1 MNTQIEIDLGL
12 SNVSDGALAILERTG
27 GATRLPQSLF
37 SGLLDALTEEHL
49 RRFGSP
55 AAAPARLR
63 MSRRELDTDE
73 LWHSLRLLGN
83 WLSYTEE
90 ASRDDPDLDA
100 AGDVIARMWVGMSAA
115 LCWANDGWNE
125 ESWREI
131 CN

>member
-1 MNTQIEIDLGL
+1 MNRQIEIDLGL

-73 LWHSLRLLGN
+73 LWHSLRLLGK
-83 WLSYTEE
+83 LAELYGGGV
-90 ASRDDPDLDA
+90 ARRPRPGCGRRRDRA
-100 AGDVIARMWVGMSAA
+100 HVGRDVRGA
-115 LCWANDGWNE
+115 LLG
-125 ESWREI
+125 
-131 CN
+131 